1 MILKFLKITLIAGVI
16 LVITISI
23 LLMLLSA
30 QPAVPTNYTQ
40 TVKTGGVL
48 EAKYLAMGEYDV
60 NSFEASAM
68 MSFGKYEIYYPAN
81 MGEMG
86 EPLPAVVFVNGT
98 GVKGTKYPALQKHLA
113 SWGVIT
119 IATEEEYAWN
129 GFSAEMSVRYLEM
142 LNGYQGEVNGQPNPF
157 YGKIDVNNI
166 GVTGHSQGGFGVVNA
181 ITTQRHSGNYKAAV
195 ILSSNAQ
202 TNEALQWEADA
213 TQIQAPTLIV
223 GSTGSTDAILA
234 SPESLRTLYNQIPE
248 STEKVLAIRND
259 ADHGQM
265 LYFADGYVTAW
276 FLWLLKD
283 DTEAAK
289 VFIGDAP
296 ELLSNPLYQEQQI
309 DMLDCFTALGAVAK

>member
-1 MILKFLKITLIAGVI
+1 MVLKFLKIVLIGVVI
-16 LVITISI
+16 LVITLSI

-40 TVKTGGVL
+40 TVKTGGAL
-48 EAKYLAMGEYDV
+48 EAQYLAMGEYDV
-60 NSFEASAM
+60 SSYEASAM
-68 MSFGKYEIYYPAN
+68 MSFGKYEIYYPSDIE
-81 MGEMG
+81 EMD

-98 GVKGTKYPALQKHLA
+98 GTKGTKYPSLQKHLA
-113 SWGVIT
+113 SWGFIT
-119 IATEEEYAWN
+119 IATEEEHAWN

-142 LNGYQGEVNGQPNPF
+142 LNSYQGDVNGKPNPF
-157 YGKIDVNNI
+157 YRKIDVDNI

-181 ITTQRHSGNYKAAV
+181 ITTQRHSENYKAAV

-213 TQIQAPTLIV
+213 TQIQVPTFIV
-223 GSTGSTDAILA
+223 GSTGNTDALLA
-234 SPESLRTLYNQIPE
+234 SPDSLRTLYEQIPE

-283 DTEAAK
+283 DAEAAK
-289 VFIGDAP
+289 VFTGDAP

-309 DMLDCFTALGAVAK
+309 DMAA